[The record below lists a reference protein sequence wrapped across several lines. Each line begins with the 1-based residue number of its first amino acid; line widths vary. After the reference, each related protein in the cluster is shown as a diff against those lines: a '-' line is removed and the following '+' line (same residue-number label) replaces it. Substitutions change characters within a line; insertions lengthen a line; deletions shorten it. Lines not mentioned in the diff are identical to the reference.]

1 MASGMRM
8 CVCSTTP
15 GCGSEAHLSSGSP
28 SLVAR
33 SIFLGDVLIDLFFN
47 CAFGREGIL
56 MSLSI
61 RRRGFTL
68 IELLVV
74 IAIIAVLIALLLPAV
89 QQAREAARRS
99 QCKNNLKQM
108 GLAIHN
114 YHETYGCLP
123 IADVNGTSTPIS
135 AHARLL
141 PYLDQSTVYN
151 LVDFT
156 KPYNH
161 ANNVAARMIE
171 LEVFRCPSDPDTLP
185 MSVGGRNNYYWNAGN
200 GIVMYNSGLS
210 GQPQSNGVIFHERRI
225 RFAHIT
231 DGLSSTAAMSEK
243 MTGDGSNGLSTAK
256 TDTFQPGT
264 YPTTPDEATQQC
276 NAVIVTDLTK
286 QGYSNVGGPWLQQ
299 YHSTN
304 QYNHVLPPNGRSC
317 MFPPGRIATTANSQH
332 TGGIHTLLCDGSVRF
347 IAESINLPTWR
358 YLGSIN
364 GGEVLGEF

>member
-1 MASGMRM
+1 MLL
-8 CVCSTTP
+8 T
-15 GCGSEAHLSSGSP
+15 
-28 SLVAR
+28 
-33 SIFLGDVLIDLFFN
+33 N
-47 CAFGREGIL
+47 
-56 MSLSI
+56 

-108 GLAIHN
+108 GLGIHN
-114 YHETYGCLP
+114 YHETYGCIP

-141 PYLDQSTVYN
+141 PYLDQSPLYN
-151 LVDFT
+151 LVDFNV
-156 KPYNH
+156 PYNH
-161 ANNVAARMIE
+161 ANNTVARMTE
-171 LEVFRCPSDPDTLP
+171 LPVFRCPSDPDPLP
-185 MSVGGRNNYYWNAGN
+185 MAVGGRNNYYWNAGN
-200 GIVMYNSGLS
+200 GIVMYASGAT
-210 GQPQSNGVIFHERRI
+210 GMAPSNGVIFHTLRI
-225 RFAHIT
+225 RFANVT
-231 DGLSSTAAMSEK
+231 DGLSNTAAMSEK
-243 MTGDGSNGLSTAK
+243 LTGDGSNGVSSPR

-276 NAVIVTDLTK
+276 NATVVTDLTR

-347 IAESINLPTWR
+347 ISENLDLGTWR
-358 YLGSIN
+358 KLGSIN